1 MKYKGQSVGI
11 ALQSI
16 QWLMFLIG
24 TSIALPVVIGS
35 VFGLSETEISGLMQR
50 TLFLVALGSILQKV
64 IGHSLPII
72 EGPAGSWVSVF
83 VILAAFSERNGL
95 SVEESLSLG
104 MGSLALAGCILIL
117 MGAVKNKSFYQRVF
131 PPLVSGVFLFLLA
144 IQLSGIFFNG
154 MIVQEEG
161 NVDWKLTMLSIFVFV
176 FIVILSIKAK
186 GWGRQFSLLIGIIVG
201 WGVFA
206 MFGGAANPFGQRSLN
221 SAAVPELFSWGTPAI
236 NGSIIIATILFS
248 FTLIL
253 NNIAAIDSMY
263 DVYDGEKINKQD
275 SIRRGFVVGGINHWL
290 SSIFSALAI
299 VPLPVT
305 SGFVQT
311 TKQRSGL
318 PFLIAAGSL
327 LLISFIPQVVHVVST
342 LPVAIASAA
351 LLSTIVNMFII
362 SVKKITSIEL
372 KQRELSIIGVSLLA
386 GTSLFFQSQ
395 DLFKDLPNSL
405 QIVMS
410 NGLIVGT
417 VVVIALNLIWRN
429 N

>member
-1 MKYKGQSVGI
+1 MKYKGQSVRI
-11 ALQSI
+11 TLQSF

-24 TSIALPVVIGS
+24 TSIALPIVIGS

-83 VILAAFSERNGL
+83 VILAGFSKQIGL

-117 MGAVKNKSFYQRVF
+117 MGLVKNKSFYERVF

-144 IQLSGIFFNG
+144 IQLSGIFFKG

-161 NVDWKLTMLSIFVFV
+161 SVDWELTMLAIFVFV

-186 GWGRQFSLLIGIIVG
+186 GWGKQFSLLIGIIVG

-206 MFGGAANPFGQRSLN
+206 LLGGASIPIGQRDLSGV
-221 SAAVPELFSWGTPAI
+221 AFPELFSWGPPAI
-236 NGSIIIATILFS
+236 NGNIITATILFS

-263 DVYDGEKINKQD
+263 EVFDGKKINKQD

-311 TKQRSGL
+311 TKQRNGL

-327 LLISFIPQVVHVVST
+327 LLISFMPQVVHVVST
-342 LPVAIASAA
+342 LPVAVASAA

-362 SVKKITSIEL
+362 SLKKITSNKL
-372 KQRELSIIGVSLLA
+372 NQRELSIISISLLC
-386 GTSLFFQSQ
+386 GTSLFFQSP
-395 DLFKDLPNSL
+395 DFFEDLPSSL

-417 VVVIALNLIWRN
+417 IVVIGLNLIWRN

>member
-1 MKYKGQSVGI
+1 MKYKGQTVGI
-11 ALQSI
+11 ALQSF

-24 TSIALPVVIGS
+24 TSIALPIVIGS

-83 VILAAFSERNGL
+83 VILAAFSKQNGL

-104 MGSLALAGCILIL
+104 MGSLALAGCILVL
-117 MGAVKNKSFYQRVF
+117 MGLVKNKLFYLRVF

-154 MIVQEEG
+154 MFVIEEG
-161 NVDWKLTMLSIFVFV
+161 KVDWKLTNIAIFVFV
-176 FIVILSIKAK
+176 LIVILSIKAK
-186 GWGRQFSLLIGIIVG
+186 GWGKQFSLLIGIIVG
-201 WGVFA
+201 WVVFA
-206 MFGGAANPFGQRSLN
+206 IFGGASDPIGKSDLN
-221 SAAVPELFSWGTPAI
+221 SVAVPELFSWGTPAF
-236 NGSIIIATILFS
+236 NGSIITATILFS

-263 DVYDGEKINKQD
+263 DVYDGEKIKKQD
-275 SIRRGFVVGGINHWL
+275 SIRRGFVVGGINHGL

-327 LLISFIPQVVHVVST
+327 LLISLMPQVVYVVST
-342 LPVAIASAA
+342 LPVAVASAA
-351 LLSTIVNMFII
+351 LLSTIVNMYMI
-362 SVKKITSIEL
+362 SLKKITSIEV
-372 KQRELSIIGVSLLA
+372 KHRELSIIGISLLG
-386 GTSLFFQSQ
+386 GTSLFFQSP
-395 DLFKDLPNSL
+395 DLFKDLPSSL

-417 VVVIALNLIWRN
+417 VVVIILNLIWRKT
-429 N
+429 

>member
-1 MKYKGQSVGI
+1 MKYKGQSVRI
-11 ALQSI
+11 ALQSF

-24 TSIALPVVIGS
+24 TSIALPIVIGS
-35 VFGLSETEISGLMQR
+35 VFGLSEIEISGLMQR
-50 TLFLVALGSILQKV
+50 TLFLVALGSILQIV

-83 VILAAFSERNGL
+83 VILAAFSKQIGL

-117 MGAVKNKSFYQRVF
+117 MGLVKNKSFYQRVF

-144 IQLSGIFFNG
+144 IQLSGIFFKG

-161 NVDWKLTMLSIFVFV
+161 NVDWKLTMLAIFVFI
-176 FIVILSIKAK
+176 FIVVLSIKAK
-186 GWGRQFSLLIGIIVG
+186 GWGKQFSLLIGIIVG
-201 WGVFA
+201 WVVFA
-206 MFGGAANPFGQRSLN
+206 MFGGASNPIGQRDLN
-221 SAAVPELFSWGTPAI
+221 SVDLPALFSWGPPAI
-236 NGSIIIATILFS
+236 NGSIITATILFS

-263 DVYDGEKINKQD
+263 EVYDGEKINKQD

-327 LLISFIPQVVHVVST
+327 LLISFMPQVVHVVST
-342 LPVAIASAA
+342 LPVAVASAA

-362 SVKKITSIEL
+362 SLKKITSMEL
-372 KQRELSIIGVSLLA
+372 KQKELSIIGISLLG
-386 GTSLFFQSQ
+386 GTSLFFQSP
-395 DLFKDLPNSL
+395 DLFRDLQSSL

-417 VVVIALNLIWRN
+417 VVVIGLNLIWRN